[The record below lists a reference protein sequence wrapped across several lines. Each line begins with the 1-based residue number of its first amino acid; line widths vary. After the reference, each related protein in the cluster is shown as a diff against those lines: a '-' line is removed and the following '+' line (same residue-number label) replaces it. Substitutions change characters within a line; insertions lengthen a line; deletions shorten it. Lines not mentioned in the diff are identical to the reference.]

1 MTTIQ
6 WLFYRTP
13 LGWLQLRHNPIRLL
27 VCILGV
33 AIADL
38 LMFMQL
44 GIVETN
50 YGSATVLHRHLEF
63 DLAIFSKRAKE
74 IGNLTTFPRRRLY
87 QAWDAQ
93 GVERVEPVYLGSLE
107 WTQPETGKKISLLA
121 VGIEP
126 NSHVLQVEGL
136 DELRSS
142 LNFPDTFLLDSLGR
156 GDFQALR
163 IKFEH
168 GQRLVSESGRRT
180 LEVGGFFKLGA
191 SFARGGY
198 AITSVENFL
207 RIQQSRSAAQPSL
220 GLVKL
225 KAGASPSEAKASL
238 QQRLPDDV
246 RVVTAAEFSQMEI
259 DFLNAETPMA
269 FVFGTMLVVA
279 FVVGATMVYQILSS
293 DVDDH
298 LAEYATFK
306 AMGYTHNFLLWIVYE
321 EAAILACL
329 GFGPGVAGASL
340 LYATIRAQAGIPI
353 YMTPIRL
360 GAIFVLT
367 LLMCGTSGFLASRKL
382 RQADPADIF

>member
-1 MTTIQ
+1 MKTKRM
-6 WLFYRTP
+6 FYRTP

-27 VCILGV
+27 VCLVGV

-50 YGSATVLHRHLEF
+50 YGSATVLHQHLKG
-63 DLAIFSKRAKE
+63 DLAIFGQRARE

-87 QAWDAQ
+87 QAMDVE
-93 GVERVEPVYLGSLE
+93 GVDRVEAVYLGMLE
-107 WTQPETGKKISLLA
+107 WTHPKTAKKINLLA

-126 NSHVLQVEGL
+126 NSDILKVEGF
-136 DELRSS
+136 DNLRSDIT
-142 LNFPDTFLLDSLGR
+142 LPDIFLLDSLGKVDYQSLKLILDQ
-156 GDFQALR
+156 GHHL
-163 IKFEH
+163 K
-168 GQRLVSESGRRT
+168 SESARRT
-180 LEVGGFFKLGA
+180 LEIGGFVKLGA
-191 SFARGGY
+191 SFTRGGY

-207 RIQQSRSAAQPSL
+207 RIQPSKSAAQPSL
-220 GLVKL
+220 GLVKI
-225 KAGASPSEAKASL
+225 KAGASPSEVKASL
-238 QQRLPDDV
+238 QQRLPKDV
-246 RVVTAAEFSQMEI
+246 RVLTVDEFSQMEI

-340 LYATIRAQAGIPI
+340 LYATIRAQAGLPI
-353 YMTPIRL
+353 YMTPLRL
-360 GAIFVLT
+360 GVIFVLT